1 MPQFTFRYETLLQ
14 HRRNLED
21 QAQRAL
27 AERVRT
33 QMILTDQLR
42 SMQTQITE
50 SKRDLGDALVG
61 KIDLSR
67 VGEFTRYNADSTVRG
82 RELVKR
88 LAELE
93 TLVEAARQELLGATQ
108 QRKALDLLRERDLK
122 KWKLEQDRKETA
134 ELDEL
139 ASQAYTRQLFAQQRE
154 KLIDV
159 YPADVPS
166 QERVA

>member
-1 MPQFTFRYETLLQ
+1 M
-14 HRRNLED
+14 
-21 QAQRAL
+21 

-33 QMILTDQLR
+33 QMILTEQLR
-42 SMQTQITE
+42 NMQTQITE

-67 VGEFTRYNADSTVRG
+67 IGEFTRYNADSTVRG

-93 TLVEAARQELLGATQ
+93 TQVEAARQQLLSATQ
-108 QRKALDLLRERDLK
+108 QRKALDLLRERDLLE
-122 KWKLEQDRKETA
+122 WKREQDRKETA

-139 ASQAYTRQLFAQQRE
+139 ASQAYTRRLFAEQRAAV
-154 KLIDV
+154 D
-159 YPADVPS
+159 PAQDIRE
-166 QERVA
+166 ERVA